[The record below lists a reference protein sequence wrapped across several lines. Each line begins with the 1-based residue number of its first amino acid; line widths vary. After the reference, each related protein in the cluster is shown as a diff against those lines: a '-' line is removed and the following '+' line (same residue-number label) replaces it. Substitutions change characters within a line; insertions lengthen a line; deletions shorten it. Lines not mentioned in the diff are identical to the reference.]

1 MILSIMNENY
11 YVTDMIVQDGD
22 TKYYKYNVFN
32 SDVQHLFTFDLVEH
46 KIEDVIN
53 TIKDWIIKNKN

>member
-11 YVTDMIVQDGD
+11 YVTDMIVQDGE

-32 SDVQHLFTFDLVEH
+32 SDVQHLFTFDLNEH

-53 TIKDWIIKNKN
+53 TIKDWVIKNKN